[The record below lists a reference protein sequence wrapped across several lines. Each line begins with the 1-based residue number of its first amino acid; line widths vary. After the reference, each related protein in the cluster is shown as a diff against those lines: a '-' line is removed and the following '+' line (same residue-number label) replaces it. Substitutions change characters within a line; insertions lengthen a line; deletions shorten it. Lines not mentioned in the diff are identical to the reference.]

1 MTVRSVASAYF
12 LLYSYAYDAKM
23 DRLLIRMPKGQ
34 KDTIKEYAEKNGES
48 VNGFINRLIAEAL
61 EK

>member
-1 MTVRSVASAYF
+1 MKTKYEYNKKYAD
-12 LLYSYAYDAKM
+12 AYDAKM

-34 KDTIKEYAEKNGES
+34 KDAIKEYAEKNGES